1 MAIAGTYGNT
11 PLINRFNQFMK
22 EIDPTGIPPEDSS
35 ESIIPTETSK
45 TLQSWQLG
53 SDRDRERELEA
64 RTRLIMDNT
73 GKPYAEARADAIQ
86 QLVAGRDPMPPVSS
100 TWRGLPIPQTPFPL
114 PEGDPPAMVGGV
126 PTRGRGLTPRNLGD
140 VFSGFNIPSGP
151 GMGSGPI
158 PLGPLGNITGINV
171 RGPGGMGG
179 VGGDFGPRVDLDM
192 IGREDFEKLTE
203 LIPRM
208 DKEEA
213 IQHATDLMP
222 SLSSRLKFD
231 LMEFIDREH
240 NLSVKE
246 ESKVMEG
253 QGDPRREQVLREQRT
268 GVTKEEE
275 EVKDDKVIPTNVEGV
290 TGAAVAQ
297 GEKMSPQQLLE
308 SISEQEYGRAEIW
321 DRYKSTHPRFQ
332 YMSRDAENLYDRY
345 NKQAESQYAIESA
358 IPGSDF
364 FYAPGTKKRDYGAY
378 IDALFDPNNPSVTLW
393 NASQWRQ
400 NLNTATSHLRQRVSG
415 VQADAEA
422 LAREGE
428 VTQPTSDILGTKGTS
443 DWFGVLASDPR
454 KVTQWI
460 IFSSLAGENPMKQR
474 YGPQAIRA
482 DINRWV
488 AQNLGEMEI
497 PKPTADMETDQQLYQ
512 AMQGNSLL
520 KEFIRRKG
528 DWYGGA

>member
-73 GKPYAEARADAIQ
+73 CKPYAEARADAIQ

-114 PEGDPPAMVGGV
+114 PEGDPPAMVDGV

-140 VFSGFNIPSGP
+140 VFSGFNLPGGPSGP
-151 GMGSGPI
+151 GGIGGGSI
-158 PLGPLGNITGINV
+158 PLGPLGNITGINLLAG
-171 RGPGGMGG
+171 GPSGIGG

-192 IGREDFEKLTE
+192 IGREDLDKFKE
-203 LIPRM
+203 LSPQFTREQVL
-208 DKEEA
+208 KE
-213 IQHATDLMP
+213 ATDLMP

-308 SISEQEYGRAEIW
+308 SISEQEYGRADIW
-321 DRYKSTHPRFQ
+321 ERYK
-332 YMSRDAENLYDRY
+332 
-345 NKQAESQYAIESA
+345 
-358 IPGSDF
+358 
-364 FYAPGTKKRDYGAY
+364 
-378 IDALFDPNNPSVTLW
+378 
-393 NASQWRQ
+393 
-400 NLNTATSHLRQRVSG
+400 
-415 VQADAEA
+415 
-422 LAREGE
+422 
-428 VTQPTSDILGTKGTS
+428 
-443 DWFGVLASDPR
+443 
-454 KVTQWI
+454 
-460 IFSSLAGENPMKQR
+460 
-474 YGPQAIRA
+474 
-482 DINRWV
+482 
-488 AQNLGEMEI
+488 
-497 PKPTADMETDQQLYQ
+497 
-512 AMQGNSLL
+512 
-520 KEFIRRKG
+520 
-528 DWYGGA
+528 